1 MPTLN
6 RYDGRVPEQRYH
18 HGDLRRTLL
27 EAARSS
33 IEDDGVEALSLR
45 QLARDAGVSHAAP
58 GRHFRDKQALL
69 DALAEDGFHRLT
81 AALDEVSEGE
91 GEVTTT
97 DEVRRRFDQLAA
109 GYVAFALAQPTLL
122 TLMFGLKHAP
132 DARAELIEA
141 GHSSM
146 EVTLRVVDEAQR
158 IGAIG
163 PGDPQRIALTAFATF
178 HGVATLASGG
188 LLDGVPAGDLVAT
201 ASEIFWRGL
210 QPTSP

>member
-1 MPTLN
+1 MSTSN
-6 RYDGRVPEQRYH
+6 RYDGSVPEQRYH

-33 IEDDGVEALSLR
+33 IEVDGVESLSLR

-58 GRHFRDKQALL
+58 GRHFRDKQALI
-69 DALAEDGFHRLT
+69 DALAEDGFLRLT
-81 AALDEVSEGE
+81 AALGELAERDVS
-91 GEVTTT
+91 TS
-97 DEVRRRFDQLAA
+97 DEVRRRFDELAG

-141 GHSSM
+141 GHASM
-146 EVTLRVVDEAQR
+146 EVTMQVVEAAQR

-188 LLDGVPAGDLVAT
+188 LLDGVPAADLVET
-201 ASEIFWRGL
+201 ASGIFWRGL

>member
-1 MPTLN
+1 MSTLQ

-33 IEDDGVEALSLR
+33 IEVDGVEALSLR

-69 DALAEDGFHRLT
+69 DALAEDGFHRLAT
-81 AALDEVSEGE
+81 AL
-91 GEVTTT
+91 GEVTAGAVTT
-97 DEVRRRFDQLAA
+97 PDEARRRFDELAT
-109 GYVAFALAQPTLL
+109 GYVAFALDQPTLL

-132 DARAELIEA
+132 DARAELLEA
-141 GHSSM
+141 GHASM
-146 EVTLRVVDEAQR
+146 ELTLRVVDAAQR

-188 LLDGVPAGDLVAT
+188 LLDGVPASELVET

-210 QPTSP
+210 QPGR

>member
-1 MPTLN
+1 MSTSN

-33 IEDDGVEALSLR
+33 IETDGVQALSLR

-81 AALDEVSEGE
+81 AALGEMIE
-91 GEVTTT
+91 GEVSTA
-97 DEVRRRFDQLAA
+97 DEARRRFDALAG

-146 EVTLRVVDEAQR
+146 ELTMRVVDAAQR

-188 LLDGVPAGDLVAT
+188 LLDGVPAEDLVGV

-210 QPTSP
+210 QPTTS